1 MNKPK
6 GPIKYVITRGKIK
19 SILLIP
25 SLCESLTIHPPVKR
39 FIETKCIQKSI
50 KNDLSEN
57 KYNKFSTPT

>member
-39 FIETKCIQKSI
+39 FIETKCIQNIIKKLLLVNRSDNDSI
-50 KNDLSEN
+50 
-57 KYNKFSTPT
+57 PM